1 MIKRLITYHEAGCEQ
16 IAVLILK
23 QVRHSKVFYVH
34 RIFQNIV
41 VKNIFSTYDFGKS
54 IKYNVLELETSGICY
69 FNIVRKENVVKL
81 RIRIIVLAAIA
92 CFAFGIA
99 GCGEKETAE
108 NVGAKVGKKVDNIIE
123 SAKDTIHD
131 AESVNDATHD
141 AAKDAIH
148 GATK

>member
-1 MIKRLITYHEAGCEQ
+1 MGLGVNKLRF
-16 IAVLILK
+16 LILK

-41 VKNIFSTYDFGKS
+41 VKNIFSTYDFDKS
-54 IKYNVLELETSGICY
+54 IKYYILELETPGICF
-69 FNIVRKENVVKL
+69 FNIVRKENVMKL
-81 RIRIIVLAAIA
+81 RMKIFVLAAIA

-99 GCGEKETAE
+99 GCGEKETAQ
-108 NVGAKVGKKVDNIIE
+108 NVGEKVGKKINTTIE
-123 SAKDTIHD
+123 SAKDAMHD
-131 AESVNDATHD
+131 AESANDATHD

>member
-1 MIKRLITYHEAGCEQ
+1 MNKLRF
-16 IAVLILK
+16 LILK
-23 QVRHSKVFYVH
+23 QVRHSNVFYVH

-41 VKNIFSTYDFGKS
+41 VKNIFSTYDFAKS
-54 IKYNVLELETSGICY
+54 IKYYILELETLGIGF
-69 FNIVRKENVVKL
+69 FNIVRKAIVMKL
-81 RIRIIVLAAIA
+81 RIKIFVLAAIA

-108 NVGAKVGKKVDNIIE
+108 NVGEKVGKKIDNTIE
-123 SAKDTIHD
+123 SAKDAMHD
-131 AESVNDATHD
+131 AESANDATHD